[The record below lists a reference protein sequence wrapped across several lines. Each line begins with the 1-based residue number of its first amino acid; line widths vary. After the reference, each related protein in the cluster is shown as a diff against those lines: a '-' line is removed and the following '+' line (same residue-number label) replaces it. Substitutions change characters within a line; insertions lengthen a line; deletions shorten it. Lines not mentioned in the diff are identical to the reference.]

1 MSPVVP
7 VRIVVQIDPVL
18 LGLVLALG
26 LVLSALYAVL
36 LSTEAGRRVCDRRT
50 HWTVVGGH
58 LVMALTMCFVSAPM
72 AVLWLAWSVVHGA
85 PLVIRSE
92 VLRWRAEA
100 RREQAWEGAVRGV
113 LGDEMGRRVLNRRK
127 DMGLSQE
134 ALAQRASI
142 SRNYVSL
149 IERGEARNVSLN
161 IMGQLAIALETT
173 PAWLMGQPSQDDIL
187 IPPALRKFGLEA
199 GLSFE
204 TVDKLARIPR
214 RGQEPQSVEQWRRLY
229 DAIRPY
235 LKETNRAEN

>member
-1 MSPVVP
+1 MDS
-7 VRIVVQIDPVL
+7 Q
-18 LGLVLALG
+18 
-26 LVLSALYAVL
+26 
-36 LSTEAGRRVCDRRT
+36 
-50 HWTVVGGH
+50 
-58 LVMALTMCFVSAPM
+58 
-72 AVLWLAWSVVHGA
+72 
-85 PLVIRSE
+85 
-92 VLRWRAEA
+92 
-100 RREQAWEGAVRGV
+100 
-113 LGDEMGRRVLNRRK
+113 EMGRRVLNRRK